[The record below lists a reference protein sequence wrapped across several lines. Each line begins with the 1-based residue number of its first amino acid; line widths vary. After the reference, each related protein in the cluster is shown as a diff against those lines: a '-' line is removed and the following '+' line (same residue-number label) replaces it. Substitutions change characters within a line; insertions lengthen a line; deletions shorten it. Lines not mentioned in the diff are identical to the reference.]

1 MAVGAGEGCGL
12 VVVGVGV
19 VLPRGLAGG
28 GGRVE
33 LLGAG
38 LLQLVTVPVVAVP
51 WRLLLLAGLG
61 EAAGQGLARGQRA
74 HVGRL
79 LLLLPGPGVHAAD
92 AARCGE
98 IQTVNIV
105 HIVQSYDNLTC
116 SVHLAGVRGLAG
128 GAGAGRGHAAED
140 GLQLRQVVD
149 ALQLEVRER
158 I

>member
-51 WRLLLLAGLG
+51 RLLLAGLG

-74 HVGRL
+74 HVGR

-128 GAGAGRGHAAED
+128 GAGAGRGHAAQD
-140 GLQLRQVVD
+140 GLQLGQVVD

>member
-38 LLQLVTVPVVAVP
+38 LLQLVTVPVVTVP
-51 WRLLLLAGLG
+51 RLLLAGLG

-74 HVGRL
+74 HVGR

-128 GAGAGRGHAAED
+128 GAGAGGGHAAQD
-140 GLQLRQVVD
+140 GLQLGQVVD

>member
-1 MAVGAGEGCGL
+1 MAVGAGVRGGL

-51 WRLLLLAGLG
+51 RLLLLAGLG

>member
-1 MAVGAGEGCGL
+1 MAVGAGVRGGL

-38 LLQLVTVPVVAVP
+38 LLQLVTVPVVTVP
-51 WRLLLLAGLG
+51 RLLLAGLG
-61 EAAGQGLARGQRA
+61 EAAGQGLARGQGA
-74 HVGRL
+74 HVGR

>member
-1 MAVGAGEGCGL
+1 MAVGAGVRGGL

-38 LLQLVTVPVVAVP
+38 LLQLVTVPVVTVS
-51 WRLLLLAGLG
+51 WRLLLAGLG

-74 HVGRL
+74 HVGR